1 MGDSESEEPREET
14 QQESPSDVDSDEGR
28 RRFASPFLFS
38 G

>member
-14 QQESPSDVDSDEGR
+14 QLESSGDVDSDEER